1 MNNSRARYAQEPVAA
16 YARSINAQSWRH
28 VVFRLPI
35 RSPIESLATAREP
48 RNTLGATMT
57 VETYPARRNAPVTAS
72 YARLR
77 DVRPSGQAVA
87 ARPEGRTP
95 AALLVA
101 LAGFLLLAAYLFIT
115 AN

>member
-1 MNNSRARYAQEPVAA
+1 
-16 YARSINAQSWRH
+16 
-28 VVFRLPI
+28 
-35 RSPIESLATAREP
+35 
-48 RNTLGATMT
+48 MT

-77 DVRPSGQAVA
+77 DVRPADRVA

-95 AALLVA
+95 AALVVA

>member
-35 RSPIESLATAREP
+35 RSPIESLATARNP
-48 RNTLGATMT
+48 RYTLGATMT

-77 DVRPSGQAVA
+77 DVHPEAAVTVRPA
-87 ARPEGRTP
+87 GRMP
-95 AALLVA
+95 AALVFA